1 VLLLKIWQEYFGHA
15 QTEVRNAAA
24 TLHREIDEITKTV
37 KSLVDRVRGELQNRL
52 TKDVDVLE
60 LKHDFHKT
68 LEVLETL
75 TRSLYQ
81 EEARSTALQLKL
93 KSLED
98 GLALVYPNYKE
109 YLLANTHTHLKQPA
123 DTKSRQTSQETAMV
137 SVQGEGIS
145 ESKEQHRAPAGDH
158 DPSTHRPSREEEQAA
173 FRSRI
178 TLVLGTHIKN
188 YIKSTATSTE
198 KAKRDAGRVGG
209 HSAVAAASGNTLR
222 PREAPVNENQA
233 GLHVMN

>member
-1 VLLLKIWQEYFGHA
+1 MLLLKIWQEYFGHA
-15 QTEVRNAAA
+15 QAEVRNAAT

-37 KSLVDRVRGELQNRL
+37 KSLVDRVRGELQNRF
-52 TKDVDVLE
+52 TKDIDVLE
-60 LKHDFHKT
+60 LKHDFQKT
-68 LEVLETL
+68 LEVLGIL

-81 EEARSTALQLKL
+81 EEARSTALELKL

-98 GLALVYPNYKE
+98 GLALVYPIYKE
-109 YLLANTHTHLKQPA
+109 YLLPKQPA
-123 DTKSRQTSQETAMV
+123 DTKSRQTNQETAMV

-158 DPSTHRPSREEEQAA
+158 DPSTHRPGREEEAAA

-178 TLVLGTHIKN
+178 TLVLGNHSKD
-188 YIKSTATSTE
+188 TAKSTE
-198 KAKRDAGRVGG
+198 KAKRDAEHVGD

-222 PREAPVNENQA
+222 PREAPINE
-233 GLHVMN
+233 H

>member
-1 VLLLKIWQEYFGHA
+1 LLLKIWQEYFDQA
-15 QTEVRNAAA
+15 QAEVRNAAA

-37 KSLVDRVRGELQNRL
+37 KSLVDRVRAEMQNRL
-52 TKDVDVLE
+52 SKDVNVLE

-81 EEARSTALQLKL
+81 EEARSTALALKL

-109 YLLANTHTHLKQPA
+109 YLLAKQPA
-123 DTKSRQTSQETAMV
+123 DTKSRQTNQETAMV
-137 SVQGEGIS
+137 SVQDEDIS

-158 DPSTHRPSREEEQAA
+158 DPSTHRPGREEQVAA

-178 TLVLGTHIKN
+178 TLMLGN
-188 YIKSTATSTE
+188 
-198 KAKRDAGRVGG
+198 
-209 HSAVAAASGNTLR
+209 
-222 PREAPVNENQA
+222 
-233 GLHVMN
+233 